1 MRPADSGYTLIE
13 LLIGLAIAAVLTGFL
28 AVFVYQTLAVTNS
41 GNDRLLVT
49 DDLRAAGT
57 WLTQDGQ
64 MADLGTSVALNN
76 TLVLS
81 WTDVFSGANVGYQA
95 TYAVVGTELRR
106 GFGVRGSAP
115 VTTTIARHIASPS
128 DVRFQLGGGILTAT
142 ITATAGSTWDS
153 QQIQVVPRSRQP

>member
-1 MRPADSGYTLIE
+1 MRPADSGYTLVE

-64 MADLGTSVALNN
+64 MADLGTSVAAEQYPGVELDRR
-76 TLVLS
+76 LL
-81 WTDVFSGANVGYQA
+81 GRQRRLPGH
-95 TYAVVGTELRR
+95 LRR
-106 GFGVRGSAP
+106 GRN
-115 VTTTIARHIASPS
+115 
-128 DVRFQLGGGILTAT
+128 
-142 ITATAGSTWDS
+142 
-153 QQIQVVPRSRQP
+153 